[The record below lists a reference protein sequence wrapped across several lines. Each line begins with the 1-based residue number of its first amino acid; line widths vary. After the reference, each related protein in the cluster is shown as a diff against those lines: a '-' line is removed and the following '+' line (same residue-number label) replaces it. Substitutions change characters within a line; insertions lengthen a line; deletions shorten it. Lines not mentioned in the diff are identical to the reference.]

1 MLAYALLFFGLSIV
15 AGILGR
21 NRVIGFWGFF
31 FLSLLVTP
39 VISLLFLFCT
49 MPKKGQGS
57 KR

>member
-1 MLAYALLFFGLSIV
+1 MLTFALFYLGLSV
-15 AGILGR
+15 LAGILGR

-39 VISLLFLFCT
+39 VISLIFLFCST
-49 MPKKGQGS
+49 PKNRQGS